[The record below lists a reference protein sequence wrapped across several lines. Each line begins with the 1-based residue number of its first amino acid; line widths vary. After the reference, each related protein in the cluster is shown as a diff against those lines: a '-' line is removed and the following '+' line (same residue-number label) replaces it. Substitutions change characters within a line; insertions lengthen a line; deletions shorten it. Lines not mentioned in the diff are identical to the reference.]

1 MAFWNRK
8 PQQEQRYVAPAT
20 DSLLDEREDEAE
32 QGLSNQQL
40 LSALNAAQTALM
52 MIDRDFKIT
61 YLNKQSMNLL
71 KHHEALFKSVWP
83 NFRAEEQFLMGSAS
97 TIFMLIRPI
106 NGRCCRLPPIFLT

>member
-8 PQQEQRYVAPAT
+8 PQQQQRYVAPAT

-71 KHHEALFKSVWP
+71 KHHEALFKSVCVAQ
-83 NFRAEEQFLMGSAS
+83 FSRRRAVPHGLQHRQFSCSSCTS
-97 TIFMLIRPI
+97 TADAVDSR
-106 NGRCCRLPPIFLT
+106 